1 MIAIPS
7 TFNDV
12 NTFAKLENAIT
23 QSKNDGQANTINIT
37 GDIVLTGLLPL
48 IEEDQKLTIN
58 GGGFEIDGDD
68 RYRLFFV
75 RSGEVDFKNLTF
87 DNGLAQGGN
96 GSGGAAGMGGA
107 LFVYDGTVSV
117 EDSTFTNNEAIGG
130 DGTLTGQNINNRQVI
145 AQEGGNA
152 GFVSAVSA
160 NNGQNGSSSNTGNG
174 GDGSNG
180 GFGGRGGNG
189 GASDITSGIGGNGGN
204 GGFGG
209 NGGDGGE
216 GNDFRDRK
224 SVV

>member
-12 NTFAKLENAIT
+12 DTFAKLENAISL
-23 QSKNDGQANTINIT
+23 SKNDGQANTINIT

-68 RYRLFFV
+68 SYRLFFV
-75 RSGEVDFKNLTF
+75 NSGEVDFKNLSF
-87 DNGLAQGGN
+87 DSGLAEGGN
-96 GSGGAAGMGGA
+96 GEGGAAGMGGA

-117 EDSTFTNNEAIGG
+117 TNSAFSYNQAIGG
-130 DGTLTGQNINNRQVI
+130 DAYGGS
-145 AQEGGNA
+145 AGGNA
-152 GFVSAVSA
+152 GFVERVFSNDGSDGQAGTTGSAGVV
-160 NNGQNGSSSNTGNG
+160 GGVG
-174 GDGSNG
+174 GDGGTG
-180 GFGGRGGNG
+180 GY
-189 GASDITSGIGGNGGN
+189 

-216 GNDFRDRK
+216 GGAGGKGGEGGRGG
-224 SVV
+224 